1 MVLDML
7 RCINRKGMTC
17 KGSERL
23 YIDFI
28 KKKESE
34 EMYQEEKKRE
44 RETVYKQAESNT
56 YINGIIWYH
65 TTVSP

>member
-1 MVLDML
+1 
-7 RCINRKGMTC
+7 
-17 KGSERL
+17 
-23 YIDFI
+23 
-28 KKKESE
+28 
-34 EMYQEEKKRE
+34 MYQEEKKRE